1 MAGGIRTSG
10 NPPWRR
16 RRTGCYALFSGAGK
30 LAPGRDGHQANRNSR
45 SIDMKL
51 SKRALLAGLA
61 LSVLGAAAPA
71 AMAHH
76 GWSWAESEQMT
87 LQGTV
92 EQVQI
97 APPHP
102 TLKVRAA
109 DGVWLVELGN
119 PSQTKEAGFV
129 EGSAKPG
136 DAITAVG
143 NRDQDAANKRMK
155 AVQVKVG
162 GKTYDIYPSRIK
174 KP

>member
-1 MAGGIRTSG
+1 
-10 NPPWRR
+10 
-16 RRTGCYALFSGAGK
+16 
-30 LAPGRDGHQANRNSR
+30 
-45 SIDMKL
+45 MKL
-51 SKRALLAGLA
+51 SKRVLLAGLA
-61 LSVLGAAAPA
+61 LSALAAVAPS

-87 LQGTV
+87 LQGTI

-102 TLKVRAA
+102 NLRVRAS
-109 DGVWLVELGN
+109 DGVWVVELGN
-119 PSQTKEAGFV
+119 PNQTKEAGFV

-136 DAITAVG
+136 DAITAIG
-143 NRDQDAANKRMK
+143 NRDQDAGNKRMK
-155 AVQVKVG
+155 AVQIMVG

>member
-1 MAGGIRTSG
+1 
-10 NPPWRR
+10 
-16 RRTGCYALFSGAGK
+16 
-30 LAPGRDGHQANRNSR
+30 
-45 SIDMKL
+45 MKL
-51 SKRALLAGLA
+51 SKRVFLAGLA
-61 LSVLGAAAPA
+61 LATLAGAAAP

-102 TLKVRAA
+102 MLKVRAA
-109 DGVWLVELGN
+109 DGVWTVELGN
-119 PSQTKEAGFV
+119 PTQTKEAGFI

-155 AVQVKVG
+155 AVQVQVG

>member
-1 MAGGIRTSG
+1 M
-10 NPPWRR
+10 
-16 RRTGCYALFSGAGK
+16 
-30 LAPGRDGHQANRNSR
+30 Q
-45 SIDMKL
+45 L
-51 SKRALLAGLA
+51 SPRAVLAGLA
-61 LSVLGAAAPA
+61 FSVLATGGAPA
-71 AMAHH
+71 LAHH

-102 TLKVRAA
+102 TLKVRAQ
-109 DGVWLVELGN
+109 DGTWTVELGN

-143 NRDQDAANKRMK
+143 NRDQDASNKGMK
-155 AVQVKVG
+155 AVQVTVG

>member
-1 MAGGIRTSG
+1 
-10 NPPWRR
+10 
-16 RRTGCYALFSGAGK
+16 
-30 LAPGRDGHQANRNSR
+30 
-45 SIDMKL
+45 MKL
-51 SKRALLAGLA
+51 SKRAFLAGLA
-61 LSVLGAAAPA
+61 LATLAGAAPP

-102 TLKVRAA
+102 MLKVRAA
-109 DGVWLVELGN
+109 DGMWTVELGN
-119 PSQTKEAGFV
+119 PTQTKEAGFV

-155 AVQVKVG
+155 AVQVQVG

>member
-1 MAGGIRTSG
+1 
-10 NPPWRR
+10 
-16 RRTGCYALFSGAGK
+16 
-30 LAPGRDGHQANRNSR
+30 
-45 SIDMKL
+45 MKL
-51 SKRALLAGLA
+51 SQRVLLAATA
-61 LSVLGAAAPA
+61 LSVLAVHAPA
-71 AMAHH
+71 ALAHH

-102 TLKVRAA
+102 TLKVRAK
-109 DGVWLVELGN
+109 DGVWTVELGN
-119 PSQTKEAGFV
+119 PNQTKDAGFV

-143 NRDQDAANKRMK
+143 NRDQDANSKRMK
-155 AVQVKVG
+155 AVQVTVG

>member
-1 MAGGIRTSG
+1 MA
-10 NPPWRR
+10 
-16 RRTGCYALFSGAGK
+16 C
-30 LAPGRDGHQANRNSR
+30 HRNHR

-51 SKRALLAGLA
+51 SRHALFAALA
-61 LSVLGAAAPA
+61 LFAMTGAAPSAL
-71 AMAHH
+71 AHH

-102 TLKVRAA
+102 SLKVRAK
-109 DGVWLVELGN
+109 DGVWTVELGN

-143 NRDQDAANKRMK
+143 NRDQDAAAKRMK
-155 AVQVKVG
+155 AVQVTVG

>member
-1 MAGGIRTSG
+1 
-10 NPPWRR
+10 
-16 RRTGCYALFSGAGK
+16 
-30 LAPGRDGHQANRNSR
+30 
-45 SIDMKL
+45 MKL
-51 SKRALLAGLA
+51 SKRVLLAGLA
-61 LSVLGAAAPA
+61 LSALAAVAPA

-87 LQGTV
+87 LQGTI

-102 TLKVRAA
+102 NLRVRAS
-109 DGVWLVELGN
+109 DGVWVVELGN
-119 PSQTKEAGFV
+119 PNQTKEAGFV

-136 DAITAVG
+136 DEITAIG
-143 NRDQDAANKRMK
+143 NRDQDAGNKRMK
-155 AVQVKVG
+155 AVQIKVG